1 MKDERYGNRDLS
13 YSSWHRVGSI
23 QRYVGLEK
31 AQSLT
36 MFDVDAMPW
45 VETAEYGKT
54 PVAFIETAI
63 DVGQTDKK
71 TYIGVVGKLSDMPAY
86 VVLYKLAESS
96 NPASPQWSDIES
108 FRVKELYPNKDPS
121 WKWMSAGE
129 YANWLFSSR
138 SKWIERMSKRLSS
151 P

>member
-71 TYIGVVGKLSDMPAY
+71 TYIGVVGKLSDMPA
-86 VVLYKLAESS
+86 
-96 NPASPQWSDIES
+96 SPQWSDIES

-121 WKWMSAGE
+121 WKWMSAE